1 MQAEF
6 RDSCLVSGS
15 LSHMTPF
22 TPTVPVPWFLTA
34 AALASLLPRALWRR
48 EVTFG
53 NVWWE
58 VRVRRDLEFGPCT

>member
-1 MQAEF
+1 MQAGF

-22 TPTVPVPWFLTA
+22 TPAVPVPWFLTA
-34 AALASLLPRALWRR
+34 AALASLLPRALSGGG
-48 EVTFG
+48 G

-58 VRVRRDLEFGPCT
+58 IRVRLDLGFGPCI